1 MAGLPEAVER
11 ALVCIELG
19 PKEKSVGDPGGFWGG
34 TLHSICTPSITLDKI
49 NNSAAPT
56 WGPVRCLT
64 FWLEIANY
72 RMANFK
78 I

>member
-34 TLHSICTPSITLDKI
+34 TLHSICTPSITVDKI

-56 WGPVRCLT
+56 
-64 FWLEIANY
+64 
-72 RMANFK
+72 
-78 I
+78 